1 MPDVKSVETMTA
13 CLEPPKPRENDHR
26 AAHHTSDP
34 SARHALK
41 LAGVP
46 MGRLAETITK
56 PASGR
61 QYSCKIETLCADD
74 ADRKAV
80 AALMSDPDLSVRSIA
95 RTLGVSEGTAFKHR
109 SKACQ
114 CFKAA
119 A

>member
-1 MPDVKSVETMTA
+1 
-13 CLEPPKPRENDHR
+13 
-26 AAHHTSDP
+26 
-34 SARHALK
+34 
-41 LAGVP
+41 